1 MLIIEITSDSKAAIS
16 FNELEKYNIPAPPNG
31 FNAEIN
37 NNVVM
42 QFDDEQ
48 QAINY
53 AYDLDVYADSVNLN
67 SPEYRIITDITKA
80 ISNDGFVQA
89 YIQE

>member
-1 MLIIEITSDSKAAIS
+1 MLIIEIASDGQPALT
-16 FNELEKYNIPAPPNG
+16 FNELEKYNIPPPPNG
-31 FNAEIN
+31 FNSEVN
-37 NNVVM
+37 NNVIM
-42 QFDDEQ
+42 RFDDEQ
-48 QAINY
+48 QAIDY

-89 YIQE
+89 YIEE